1 MEKVYLINAPK
12 YDPKLI
18 AAAVRKAARD
28 LNVALDKDRAILL
41 ADCPWAHPRFAPDA
55 HSHPDFIAAV
65 AGAFKGK
72 AVTLAA
78 NSLTGF
84 PTRYSSRHAGY
95 GPLASRLNGQLIPLD
110 EAATQRVAI
119 KGGKAITAAS
129 LPSVWMNAPLR
140 VLLPRLRQSTL
151 VPFGGALRQMQ
162 SLLSPAEQLDESHRL
177 PEKMIDLVPVTP
189 VDLIV
194 VDAIRPLH
202 NGGELSGQP
211 VDLGVLII
219 GANPV
224 AVDLVCAAALGL
236 DPARVD
242 FLQEAR
248 ERGIGPA
255 SLKQVQIL
263 GDLTLADLRK
273 RAARVTLA
281 DPDPVHFPL
290 PPQVKVLRSE
300 KARQAGAAGALA
312 DVFYILKRAG
322 VSLKSAPQTTIVI
335 GAVEG
340 IPPGKDEYAT
350 LIFMDDTSRGDFS
363 GYGRIVRLA
372 GRNIPMSQVLLDVP
386 YAMKAI
392 NMRSELGVDLMAA
405 KFLAALRRLLPRK

>member
-12 YDPKLI
+12 YDPQPI

-28 LNVALDKDRAILL
+28 LNIALDKDKAILL

-55 HSHPDFIAAV
+55 HTQPDLIAGV
-65 AGAFKGK
+65 AGAFKRT
-72 AVTLAA
+72 AITLAA
-78 NSLTGF
+78 NSLTGL
-84 PTRYSSRHAGY
+84 PTHYSFRHAGY
-95 GPLASRLNGQLIPLD
+95 GPLAARLNGRLIPLD
-110 EAATQRVAI
+110 EAATQKVEI
-119 KGGKAITAAS
+119 QGGKVIREAN
-129 LPSVWMNAPLR
+129 LPGVWMNAPLR
-140 VLLPRLRQSTL
+140 VMIPKLRQSTL
-151 VPFGGALRQMQ
+151 VPFAGALRQMQ
-162 SLLSPAEQLDESHRL
+162 SLLPQAEQLNESHRL
-177 PEKMIDLVPVTP
+177 PEKMIDLLAAAP

-194 VDAIRPLH
+194 VDAIRALH

-219 GANPV
+219 GAHPV

-236 DPARVD
+236 DPASVD

-248 ERGIGPA
+248 ERGVGPA

-273 RAARVTLA
+273 RAAKVALA

-300 KARQAGAAGALA
+300 KARQSGAAGALA
-312 DVFYILKRAG
+312 DVFYILKKAG

-372 GRNIPMSQVLLDVP
+372 GRNIPVSQVLLDVP

-392 NMRSELGVDLMAA
+392 NMRSELGMRFMAA